1 MRLEVFLK
9 EAVTSIEAIPRP
21 RLSRSPTAG
30 TCGRR
35 ACREDRAWPPRL
47 PAGTGRGDAAG
58 RSGPLPPPAPPEKK
72 IVTRTKERYTAVQ
85 DLRAGGESI
94 SAIPRSLTPPCHA
107 RPPALRH
114 GTPPGTSGGAPE
126 SGPTRTSV
134 LPPLTAL
141 VADGDPTVADTPSV
155 PAGPPSSIAVA
166 GWSRTRSTC
175 GPGVVQVERERE
187 PPEQVVGEHDDACSK
202 RPLTREQQVGE
213 AQRPQDLAGHPDRRH
228 RPVLFGKAS
237 DLQVEDAVEADHHAE
252 AGEDLRV
259 VLRRHRAKRNSH
271 CGSTTAYRP
280 QPRL

>member
-141 VADGDPTVADTPSV
+141 VADGDPTVARH
-155 PAGPPSSIAVA
+155 AVFTCRSA
-166 GWSRTRSTC
+166 IEHRGSWLVTRTVDVRS
-175 GPGVVQVERERE
+175 
-187 PPEQVVGEHDDACSK
+187 
-202 RPLTREQQVGE
+202 
-213 AQRPQDLAGHPDRRH
+213 RRH
-228 RPVLFGKAS
+228 
-237 DLQVEDAVEADHHAE
+237 
-252 AGEDLRV
+252 AG
-259 VLRRHRAKRNSH
+259 RART
-271 CGSTTAYRP
+271 GATRAGRW
-280 QPRL
+280 